1 MVFVG
6 DIFLKERVKIC
17 FGLKEVVLN
26 LEYPLFKSDTPAKE
40 KILLGCEKNYLLDI
54 FSSILGVNLANNH
67 IFDYGEG
74 GLEKTLYFLNKNNIP
89 YCGINNKF
97 FEYKNYKILG
107 YCSLVTNPVVSSD
120 NYRLNI
126 LEEIDFEYLKKL
138 KKDNSYL
145 ILILHWG
152 LEEFLMPRFED
163 VTLAHKLIDIGVDLI
178 IGHHPHVIQPL
189 EMYKN
194 KYIFYSL
201 GNFIFPNLEEN
212 SFFNGEEFKI
222 YKDKRS
228 KRNKY
233 GLVVEVNNKISYFT
247 TFYDNSKVIKKSFK
261 IPSKIPKSKE
271 EFEKYQKIY
280 SKYLM
285 LENFFK
291 YPRIPSLKNIKNF
304 LKVLE

>member
-6 DIFLKERVKIC
+6 DVFLKERVKIC
-17 FGLKEVVLN
+17 FGLNEVILN

-40 KILLGCEKNYLLDI
+40 KVLLSCEKNYLLDT
-54 FSSILGVNLANNH
+54 FNSILGVNLANNH
-67 IFDYGEG
+67 IFDYGEE
-74 GLEKTLYFLNKNNIP
+74 GLEKTLYFLDKNNIP
-89 YCGINNKF
+89 YCGINHKF
-97 FEYKNYKILG
+97 FKYKNYKILG
-107 YCSLVTNPVVSSD
+107 FCSLVTNPVVSSN

-163 VTLAHKLIDIGVDLI
+163 VILAHKLIDIGVDLI
-178 IGHHPHVIQPL
+178 IGHHPHVIQPV
-189 EMYKN
+189 EIYKN

-201 GNFIFPNLEEN
+201 GNFIFPDLEEN
-212 SFFNGEEFKI
+212 SFFNGKEFKI
-222 YKDKRS
+222 YRDKRS

-233 GLVVEVNNKISYFT
+233 GLVVEVNNKINYFT

-271 EFEKYQKIY
+271 EFEKYRKIY

-285 LENFFK
+285 VENFFK

-304 LKVLE
+304 LKA